1 MTIFTPPTR
10 GDGPLR
16 FAPEIPNTP
25 GKSEIIP
32 AHWYTDPERFELERK
47 YVLNNNWQILC
58 RSEELVNTGDHVVWE
73 GHGETVVITR
83 KKDGSIAGFHNVC
96 QHRGARIV
104 RDSGECARRFK
115 CPWHDWAYD
124 FDGKVIGVP
133 DREDFD
139 PEVLRDLAA
148 PKVEVAE
155 WAGWV
160 WGVLSG
166 PGVAPP
172 LMEYLGE
179 DIVADLGAYKMED
192 MYLRE
197 KVVWDVD
204 VNWKVVVDAFNEF
217 YHAQALHHLPPQDV
231 KDGREMRIFEFERH
245 SMMVVPLKGTLS
257 RLQDTQDHQ
266 SLAICHYTIFPTS
279 VFNNNPEHLQLFRA
293 VPITH
298 NKTRFETW
306 ELWYKSDDQDYLNRT
321 QRHWDH
327 LKIVVGEDIWTW
339 EDIAA
344 TSRSSF
350 YKRNFFNDRECKI
363 PAFHH
368 QIQRLIDE
376 GIARDLAGN

>member
-10 GDGPLR
+10 GDAPIR

-25 GKSEIIP
+25 GKSEVIP
-32 AHWYTDPERFELERK
+32 ANWYTDPERFELERK

-58 RSEELVNTGDHVVWE
+58 RSEELKNTGDHVVWE

-83 KKDGSIAGFHNVC
+83 KNDGSVTGFHNVC

-155 WAGWV
+155 WGGWV
-160 WGVLSG
+160 WAVLAG

-172 LMEYLGE
+172 LVEYLGE
-179 DIVADLGAYKMED
+179 EIVADLGAYQMQD

-197 KVVWDVD
+197 KVTWDVD

-217 YHAQALHHLPPQDV
+217 YHAQPCI
-231 KDGREMRIFEFERH
+231 IFHR
-245 SMMVVPLKGTLS
+245 
-257 RLQDTQDHQ
+257 
-266 SLAICHYTIFPTS
+266 
-279 VFNNNPEHLQLFRA
+279 
-293 VPITH
+293 
-298 NKTRFETW
+298 
-306 ELWYKSDDQDYLNRT
+306 RT
-321 QRHWDH
+321 
-327 LKIVVGEDIWTW
+327 
-339 EDIAA
+339 
-344 TSRSSF
+344 
-350 YKRNFFNDRECKI
+350 
-363 PAFHH
+363 
-368 QIQRLIDE
+368 
-376 GIARDLAGN
+376 